1 MTTSTTLTEAIV
13 HSPLDATIPLRYS
26 SSDETHSSLTSN
38 SNNTGEIVPTCKAS
52 GTNKSVQTESTNRQR
67 TGLDY
72 SRLPRDKYGQISGES
87 SSDEPVMVM
96 PASIRTAIRK
106 DSSSSPSDHSTP
118 LKVKF
123 QPKISHKF
131 GSNEQSGPHCYQC
144 CPRRSS
150 LPSSRPTTCQHT
162 PSPVGPRPNHTQH
175 AISPGKLEPFKCGG
189 HVDKSLL
196 SRREFPKPTKHKTR
210 LRKNGLQTSTSLGT
224 PPRASANDHLSMSA
238 PVKSSRQDIP
248 LKSEPSLS
256 ELYGRYLN
264 DDASVQLSKNHYK
277 ASPTPPFSPIPHT
290 KCMQPHPPHDLKLQ
304 PGNKREGVDSP
315 SHLIQQKVD
324 RMLRDYCACRVST
337 KYNVNV
343 LHVHW
348 Y

>member
-1 MTTSTTLTEAIV
+1 MVLTTSTTLTEAIV

-38 SNNTGEIVPTCKAS
+38 SNNTGEIVVPTCKAS
-52 GTNKSVQTESTNRQR
+52 GTNKSVQTESTTRQR

-87 SSDEPVMVM
+87 SSDELAMAM
-96 PASIRTAIRK
+96 PASTLTAMRK

-123 QPKISHKF
+123 QPKIGRKF

-144 CPRRSS
+144 CPRRTS
-150 LPSSRPTTCQHT
+150 LPSFMPTTCHHSPAPTASRPDHT
-162 PSPVGPRPNHTQH
+162 HHTS
-175 AISPGKLEPFKCGG
+175 SPGKPEPFKCGT

-210 LRKNGLQTSTSLGT
+210 LRKNGLQASTSPT
-224 PPRASANDHLSMSA
+224 TPRASTNDKLSMSA
-238 PVKSSRQDIP
+238 PAKSYRQDVP
-248 LKSEPSLS
+248 LKPEPSLS

-264 DDASVQLSKNHYK
+264 DDASVQLSKNHCK
-277 ASPTPPFSPIPHT
+277 TSPTPPFSPIPHT
-290 KCMQPHPPHDLKLQ
+290 KCKQPHPPHDLKLQ

-324 RMLRDYCACRVST
+324 RMLRDYCACRVS
-337 KYNVNV
+337 
-343 LHVHW
+343 
-348 Y
+348 